1 MKKSSKLLEG
11 RTSDMEVRPFSLDVE
26 KFRIEIQ
33 KGMER

>member
-11 RTSDMEVRPFSLDVE
+11 RTSVKEVRPFSLDVE

-33 KGMER
+33 KGVER